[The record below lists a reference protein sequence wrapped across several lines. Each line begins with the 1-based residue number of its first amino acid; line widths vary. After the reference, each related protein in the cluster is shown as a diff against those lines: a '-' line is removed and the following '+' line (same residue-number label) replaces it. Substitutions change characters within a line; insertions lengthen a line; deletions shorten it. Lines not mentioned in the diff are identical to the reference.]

1 MTRINVLAK
10 ITAQDGKR
18 ADIVAGMAPMMD
30 HVETEEGT
38 LKYIL
43 MEDSKDENVVWVY
56 EEYADQASFDA
67 HSSSDT
73 MKALGGSIGQ
83 FMGAA
88 PELIFCKPLRGKG
101 F

>member
-1 MTRINVLAK
+1 MSKISVLAK
-10 ITAQDGKR
+10 LTSQHGKR
-18 ADIVAGMAPMMD
+18 ADIVTGMAPMMD

-56 EEYADQASFDA
+56 EEYVDQAAFEA
-67 HSSSDT
+67 HGSSDT

-83 FMGAA
+83 FMAAA